1 MILKTLV
8 ISVLIIMS
16 TISSFAQE
24 DAKERIAALKERGKQ
39 AIIWESIKDME
50 NAYSETL
57 GCWDLTAYK
66 VTVLAN
72 SEEMKVLY
80 KLPSIVILP
89 LNTRFYG
96 NLAGDVL
103 NDRFTMEVLANP
115 SDFEGPI
122 QYYPEF
128 PAYAMLEQ
136 IDFVIEAINKAQGE
150 GSFTEEQFEGNM
162 EIREYANFYDVI
174 IRSGA
179 SVSYFKVEKTTG
191 RYYDERHR
199 QVKLPPQIEDK
210 FVEIKDQKE

>member
-1 MILKTLV
+1 MMLKTLA

-16 TISSFAQE
+16 SITSFAQE
-24 DAKERIAALKERGKQ
+24 DAKHRIAALKERGKQ

-57 GCWDLTAYK
+57 GCWNLTAYE
-66 VTVLAN
+66 VTVLVN

-115 SDFEGPI
+115 SDFDGPI

-128 PAYAMLEQ
+128 PEYEMLEQ
-136 IDFVIEAINKAQGE
+136 MDFVIEAINTVRGE
-150 GSFTEEQFEGNM
+150 GSFSRHNFEGQM
-162 EIREYANFYDVI
+162 EIRENTNFYAI
-174 IRSGA
+174 TNRSGA
-179 SVSYFKVEKTTG
+179 SVSYFKVEKKTG
-191 RYYDERHR
+191 RLYDERHR
-199 QVKLPPQIEDK
+199 QVKLPPQLEDK
-210 FVEIKDQKE
+210 FVEIKD